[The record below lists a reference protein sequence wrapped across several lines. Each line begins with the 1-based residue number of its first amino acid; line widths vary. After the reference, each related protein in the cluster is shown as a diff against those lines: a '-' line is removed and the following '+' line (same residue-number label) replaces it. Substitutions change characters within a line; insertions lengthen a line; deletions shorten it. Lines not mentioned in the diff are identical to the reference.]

1 MNLFQL
7 GSAAFTQA
15 ETVWTS
21 LDVQDI
27 ESVEKLVKVFQTA
40 SQLQTVS
47 LVHH

>member
-1 MNLFQL
+1 VDLFQFS
-7 GSAAFTQA
+7 SAAFTQA

-27 ESVEKLVKVFQTA
+27 ESIEKLVEVFQTA